1 MFNRPKNFFIK
12 TFGCQANLAD
22 SEKIASNLKEKGLK
36 EAAKPEEADWV
47 VTGYISDYNIET
59 SGINGK
65 QASMNRLTV
74 AVEITLKDN
83 KTQKST
89 DYSVT
94 KSFEFNSSKSLEQ
107 AGNELFD
114 DILKGVSDEIF
125 NRLFSN
131 W

>member
-1 MFNRPKNFFIK
+1 MHLIENKARFVNPRLGPALTTKLQDKIVGQTRLNRTDN
-12 TFGCQANLAD
+12 
-22 SEKIASNLKEKGLK
+22 
-36 EAAKPEEADWV
+36 EEADWV